1 VVLSV
6 VIDRSGR
13 PVNLRVIRGL
23 GLGLDERAIAAVAQW
38 RFEPGREN
46 GAPVDVQ
53 ATVEVNFRLL

>member
-1 VVLSV
+1 
-6 VIDRSGR
+6 
-13 PVNLRVIRGL
+13 VNLRVIRGL